1 MKKYA
6 IFAMVLVLTLS
17 LLTGCGCTAKK
28 DGMTTMP
35 STNESFLPTN
45 IPETTVP
52 TEPATMPATMPTM
65 DATDPMDGTET
76 GTAAAT
82 EDSNDGPITD
92 GMTRSRSRMR

>member
-6 IFAMVLVLTLS
+6 IVAVVLVLTLS

-28 DGMTTMP
+28 DGMVTMP
-35 STNESFLPTN
+35 STNESILPTN

-52 TEPATMPATMPTM
+52 TEPATMPATIPAT
-65 DATDPMDGTET
+65 DATDFMDGTET
-76 GTAAAT
+76 GTGAAT
-82 EDSNDGPITD
+82 EDNLDGHITE